1 MRTLDAMAQGGFEQ
15 VIALNDPSCGLTGF
29 IVIHD
34 TTRGP
39 AAGGIRLYP
48 YPNEEAALVDGFRL
62 ARSMTLKSAAADLTV
77 GGGKIVL
84 IEHSDLIRKEAL
96 RAVGRTLQSLG
107 GRFLA
112 GRDVGLPVEQGEW
125 VRSETAYMVD
135 ETETGVGDLNRA
147 TARGVEAGAR
157 AALRFRHGTD
167 DWKGVRVAVQGAGGV
182 GRWLAK
188 ILAAEG
194 AEIIVADPQE
204 SRLEQLAHEIDFK
217 TVHPDDIYEAG
228 RDVFCPCAVGG
239 TLNETTAAKLAAQ
252 IVAGSANNV
261 LAEPSVGMSLFQRGV
276 VYAPDYLVN
285 AGALIQGIRFL
296 LAGEGDSSDA
306 ICGIGDKTFR
316 ILEKAKQE
324 GVPPEVI
331 LDRDTRSLIKHQKS
345 WRDWT
350 WPESV

>member
-48 YPNEEAALVDGFRL
+48 YPNEEEALADGFRL

-96 RAVGRTLQSLG
+96 RAVGRTIQSLG

-157 AALRFRHGTD
+157 AALRFRHGTAG
-167 DWKGVRVAVQGAGGV
+167 WKGTRVAVQGAGGV

-194 AEIIVADPQE
+194 AEITVSDPQE
-204 SRLEQLAHEIDFK
+204 SRLEQLAREIDFHV
-217 TVHPDDIYEAG
+217 VHPDEIYAVG
-228 RDVFCPCAVGG
+228 SDVFCPCAVGG
-239 TLNETTAAKLAAQ
+239 TLNETTVDQLAAQ
-252 IVAGSANNV
+252 IVAGSAE
-261 LAEPSVGMSLFQRGV
+261 LIRGH
-276 VYAPDYLVN
+276 
-285 AGALIQGIRFL
+285 GTGI
-296 LAGEGDSSDA
+296 
-306 ICGIGDKTFR
+306 
-316 ILEKAKQE
+316 
-324 GVPPEVI
+324 
-331 LDRDTRSLIKHQKS
+331 
-345 WRDWT
+345 
-350 WPESV
+350 

>member
-1 MRTLDAMAQGGFEQ
+1 MAQGGFEQ

-29 IVIHD
+29 MVIHD

-48 YPNEEAALVDGFRL
+48 YPNEEEALADGFKL
-62 ARSMTLKSAAADLTV
+62 ARAMTLKSAAADLTV
-77 GGGKIVL
+77 GGGKVVL

-96 RAVGRTLQSLG
+96 RAVGRTIQSLG

-112 GRDVGLPVEQGEW
+112 GRDVGLPIEQGEW

-135 ETETGVGDLNRA
+135 ETETGVGDLNLA

-157 AALRFRHGTD
+157 AALRFQHGATG
-167 DWKGVRVAVQGAGGV
+167 WKGIRVAVQGAGGV
-182 GRWLAK
+182 GRWLSK

-194 AEIIVADPQE
+194 AEITVADPQE
-204 SRLEQLAHEIDFK
+204 SRLEQLGREVDIK
-217 TVHPDDIYEAG
+217 TVCPSEIYGTAQ
-228 RDVFCPCAVGG
+228 DVFCPCAVGG
-239 TLNETTAAKLAAQ
+239 TLNEATADKLRAR

-261 LAEPSVGMSLFQRGV
+261 LAEPIVGRILFQRGI

-296 LAGEGDSSDA
+296 LAGERDSSDV
-306 ICGIGDKTFR
+306 IRGIGDKTLR
-316 ILEKAKQE
+316 ILEMAKQE
-324 GVPPEVI
+324 GVPPETV
-331 LDRDTRSLIKHQKS
+331 LDRDTRSLVKHQKS

-350 WPESV
+350 WPELT